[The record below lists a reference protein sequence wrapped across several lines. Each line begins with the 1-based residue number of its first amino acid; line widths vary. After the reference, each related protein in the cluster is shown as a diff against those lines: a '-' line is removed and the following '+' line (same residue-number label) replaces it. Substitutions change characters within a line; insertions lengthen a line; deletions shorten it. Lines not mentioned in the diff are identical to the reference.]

1 MKEMDK
7 RRSKRQDIDLTL
19 NISNLFKQDNIS
31 IKDIDSPIH
40 VNNIS
45 RHGIGFTSIALL
57 PPGYYFNAKIRLGSE
72 DSMLYTVVKI
82 IRSTTDD
89 DGSIYYGCEFIGLA
103 PILDFIFDE
112 FEEEPEL

>member
-1 MKEMDK
+1 MKESEK

-19 NISNLFKQDNIS
+19 NISKLFKQDNIS
-31 IKDIDSPIH
+31 IQDIDSPIH

-57 PPGYYFNAKIRLGSE
+57 PIGYYFNAKIKLGND

-82 IRSTTDD
+82 IRSTTED

-103 PILDFIFDE
+103 PILDFIFDDYE
-112 FEEEPEL
+112 IELEN